1 VSQNLHH
8 PCKIALNGAL
18 TNQLSI
24 EQTYSTLPDFT
35 SWDQTRR
42 LKEDGAAINDWAKR
56 FLWKTLYCKTK
67 NMDSKLTDTSALMK
81 KAAGQKC
88 QEYQPEQGSCNII
101 NQADENIKHA
111 QRHDPYYGDYK
122 DFLVQWLQ
130 LPVDPRAT
138 PQNQGQIGV
147 IRYPE

>member
-1 VSQNLHH
+1 MASGSCNTAGITKPPSPLQNRI
-8 PCKIALNGAL
+8 KWRFNEYTINR
-18 TNQLSI
+18 TNL
-24 EQTYSTLPDFT
+24 STLPDFT

-56 FLWKTLYCKTK
+56 FLWKTLHCKTK

-111 QRHDPYYGDYK
+111 QRHDPYYGD
-122 DFLVQWLQ
+122 
-130 LPVDPRAT
+130 
-138 PQNQGQIGV
+138 
-147 IRYPE
+147 